1 MDKKITIGDVE
12 YYQIPKLND
21 IYYISKNGYVFVKE
35 RTITKKCGIKMRM
48 KSRIKIPLISNTGY
62 YAIGICENGK
72 TIQTNIHSL
81 LAITFIDENYL
92 DKKLVV
98 NHIDGN
104 KLNNDLGNIE
114 LISKAENNAHAVATG
129 LNPKKGESHH
139 NSFLNERIIKEIL
152 INKNNLNGKEMAKLY
167 GVCGS
172 TISKILKRKACPHV
186 QVI

>member
-1 MDKKITIGDVE
+1 MDKKIIIDDIE
-12 YYQIPKLND
+12 YYQIPKLNN
-21 IYYISKNGYVFVKE
+21 IYHISKSGSVFVKE

-48 KSRIKIPLISNTGY
+48 KSSIKVPFISNTGY
-62 YAIGICENGK
+62 YAIGICGNGK
-72 TIQTNIHSL
+72 TVQTNIHSL
-81 LAITFIDENYL
+81 LATTFIDENYL

-114 LISKAENNAHAVATG
+114 VISKAKNNAHAVAIG

-139 NSFLNERIIKEIL
+139 NSFLNERIIREIL

-172 TISKILKRKACPHV
+172 TISGILKRRSWPHV